1 MPTDETAF
9 SFKYFAVRHDQC
21 AMKVGT
27 DSVLLGAWT
36 DTGNA
41 LTILDVGAGT
51 GVLALMMAQKCDALI
66 EGLDINESAFLQAK
80 DNFSE
85 SRWHERLKVYH
96 VSLQDFVSWA
106 DMKYDLI
113 ISNPP
118 FFIDA
123 SKAGSNARNIARH
136 INESLTFE
144 ELAEGVITLLKPE
157 GRFCVILPVK
167 EGNLFIEICEKKG
180 LFYNRITRVR
190 TKADKHE
197 KRLLL
202 EMSFKR
208 KNIVSDELVIHN
220 EDGGYSKEFMELTK
234 DFYTHYPVRNL
245 QETPA
250 PKLEE

>member
-1 MPTDETAF
+1 MTTDETAF
-9 SFKYFAVRHDQC
+9 RFKHFTVKHDQC

-36 DTGNA
+36 DVRNA
-41 LTILDVGAGT
+41 LNILDAGAGT
-51 GVLALMMAQKCDALI
+51 GVLALMLAQKCGAAIDA
-66 EGLDINESAFLQAK
+66 LDINESAFLQARE
-80 DNFSE
+80 NFME
-85 SRWHERLKVYH
+85 SNWHERLKVYH
-96 VSLQDFVSWA
+96 VSLQDFANGS
-106 DMKYDLI
+106 DKKYDLI

-123 SKAGSNARNIARH
+123 MKTGSDARNIARH
-136 INESLTFE
+136 INETITFE
-144 ELAEGVITLLKPE
+144 ELAEGIFTLLKPE

-167 EGNLFIEICEKKG
+167 EGNLFIEICAKKG

-202 EMSFKR
+202 EMSYRR

-220 EDGGYSKEFMELTK
+220 EDGGYSKEFIELTK
-234 DFYTHYPVRNL
+234 DFYTHYPVRNGAGK
-245 QETPA
+245 TGIGY
-250 PKLEE
+250 